1 MKNTWAGI
9 NHLINSRRKNS
20 KRITSIRYLDNSNL
34 THNPLEIPNIFNKY
48 FSSVGHKLASKLPPC
63 NRHFTEFLNQNH
75 ENSLF
80 FYSVTPTEIER
91 DTFNSSQ

>member
-20 KRITSIRYLDNSNL
+20 KRITSIRYPDNSNL

-48 FSSVGHKLASKLPPC
+48 FSSVGHKLAFKVSIRPVG
-63 NRHFTEFLNQNH
+63 FLQ
-75 ENSLF
+75 F
-80 FYSVTPTEIER
+80 
-91 DTFNSSQ
+91 